1 MKRVLLFLLLCT
13 AFTGQAAIYKWV
25 DSRGEVH
32 YSDTPTR
39 DSEEVQLTD
48 PTLYSPGGTGNRS
61 EREQSG
67 QPTDRRSGPSLP
79 YASFVIL
86 SPGRN
91 ETVQANDGRV
101 TVQFSSQPSLQ
112 EGHYIQPVLD
122 GRILDQRLYQTSLVL
137 ENVERGGHMIHASI
151 HDAAGRLR
159 ARSNIVQFFVRQTS
173 VIEDGKP
180 PEPPP
185 SGSGSNGG
193 DAPQFKPESNGD
205 TYKPGSGTDFDSEPS
220 SGQTHQDFGS
230 SSKPI
235 PRTQGTN
242 PAFKPNY

>member
-1 MKRVLLFLLLCT
+1 MRILLLLLLLSVTLCS
-13 AFTGQAAIYKWV
+13 QAAIYKWV

-39 DSEEVQLTD
+39 DAEEVQLSD
-48 PTLYSPGGTGNRS
+48 PTIYTPTNSNNSNRGGRQTA
-61 EREQSG
+61 
-67 QPTDRRSGPSLP
+67 PRSGSSQP
-79 YASFVIL
+79 YGSFVIL

-91 ETVQANDGRV
+91 EMVQASDGRV
-101 TVQFSSQPSLQ
+101 TIQFATQPGLQ
-112 EGHYIQPVLD
+112 PGHYIQAVLD
-122 GRILDQRLYQTSLVL
+122 GRLMDERLYQNSLQL
-137 ENVERGGHMIHASI
+137 ENVARGAHMIHASI
-151 HDAAGRLR
+151 HDAAGRLM

-173 VIEDGKP
+173 IIEEGKP

-193 DAPQFKPESNGD
+193 DAPQFEPDPNSNPYQPDNGGD
-205 TYKPGSGTDFDSEPS
+205 FNAPAEPGT
-220 SGQTHQDFGS
+220 GQTHQDFGS

-235 PRTQGTN
+235 PRSQGTS

>member
-1 MKRVLLFLLLCT
+1 MRIQLLCLLLSVTFCS
-13 AFTGQAAIYKWV
+13 QAAIYKWV

-39 DSEEVQLTD
+39 DAEKIELSD
-48 PTLYSPGGTGNRS
+48 PTIYTPSGPGNRTDN
-61 EREQSG
+61 EPVDR
-67 QPTDRRSGPSLP
+67 PTAPRTGSSLP

-91 ETVQANDGRV
+91 EQVQANDGRV
-101 TVQFSSQPSLQ
+101 TIRFSSQPSLQ
-112 EGHYIQPVLD
+112 EGHYIQAILD
-122 GRILDQRLYQTSLVL
+122 GRILDQRLYQGTLLL
-137 ENVERGGHMIHASI
+137 ENVERGAHMIHASI
-151 HDAAGRLR
+151 HDAAGRLM

-173 VIEDGKP
+173 VVEDGKSP
-180 PEPPP
+180 QPPP

-193 DAPQFKPESNGD
+193 DAPQFKPESDGD
-205 TYKPGSGTDFDSEPS
+205 AFKPGEGTDFDAGSS

-235 PRTQGTN
+235 PRSQGTS